1 MATSGHV
8 APGPG
13 RKLSEVTVTEAML
26 EPDKLRTTEPK
37 PATVRK
43 YLLELKRPTSATNV
57 SWKVSLLLK
66 LALEWPKMGQAV
78 AQALHQ
84 ERKAKTL
91 AEQRVRQRQRR
102 LSRKAYS
109 TKFPNVLVV
118 Y

>member
-8 APGPG
+8 APGLG
-13 RKLSEVTVTEAML
+13 RKLFEVTVAEAML
-26 EPDKLRTTEPK
+26 EPDKLRSTEPT

-43 YLLELKRPTSATNV
+43 YLQELKRPTSATNV

-66 LALEWPKMGQAV
+66 LALEWPKVGQAV

-91 AEQRVRQRQRR
+91 AEQRLRQRR
-102 LSRKAYS
+102 RRRTRKAYS
-109 TKFPNVLVV
+109 AKFPDALVV